1 MFENKNTFK
10 KLNLSVRAKSRTLR
24 SYLDFARCSR
34 KYIFSLFILI
44 SLCFQNCAP
53 TRFVKPL
60 AKNQNAIAA
69 NLGGPLIHF
78 GKAVTPIPFT
88 SLMYGRGITNST
100 TAFVSVHTT
109 AMLYGNFQTDIGV
122 CQSLYKN
129 DSLKFGI
136 TLNPAINMVYDKWN
150 QNFRAWPELDI
161 NLYKDILKQKA
172 FVYIGLTNW
181 FELASKKAHNETQQN
196 HALINPHIGMTY
208 NTKKWGYTLE
218 CKFLQ
223 MNKNNKPNVV
233 DYVGIQQKGAVGIYL
248 NFARRF

>member
-1 MFENKNTFK
+1 MRQSDNLIIRQFEKSLFEK
-10 KLNLSVRAKSRTLR
+10 SLSVICL
-24 SYLDFARCSR
+24 L
-34 KYIFSLFILI
+34 ILLFVL
-44 SLCFQNCAP
+44 QNCAP

-60 AKNQNAIAA
+60 AKNQNAISA

-78 GKAVTPIPFT
+78 GNAVTPIPFT
-88 SLMYGRGITNST
+88 SFMYGRGITNST
-100 TAFVSVHTT
+100 TAFASVHTT

-122 CQSLYKN
+122 CQRLYKH
-129 DSLKFGI
+129 DSLGFGLTI
-136 TLNPAINMVYDKWN
+136 NPAVNMVYDKWN
-150 QNFRAWPELDI
+150 KNFRTWPQLDVNI
-161 NLYKDILKQKA
+161 YKDILKNKA

-181 FELASKKAHNETQQN
+181 FELSAKKAHSETQKN

-248 NFARRF
+248 NFSRRF

>member
-1 MFENKNTFK
+1 MFNKKYTLK
-10 KLNLSVRAKSRTLR
+10 KWNLSVRSKSRTLH
-24 SYLDFARCSR
+24 SHLDYARCDR
-34 KYIFSLFILI
+34 KFFIYLIFFLGIL
-44 SLCFQNCAP
+44 QNCAP

-60 AKNQNAIAA
+60 AKNQNAISA

-100 TAFVSVHTT
+100 TAFASVHTT
-109 AMLYGNFQTDIGV
+109 ALLFGNFQTDLGV
-122 CQSLYKN
+122 CQRLYKH

-136 TLNPAINMVYDKWN
+136 TINPALNMIYDKWN
-150 QNFRAWPELDI
+150 KNFRAWPQLDV
-161 NLYKDILKQKA
+161 NVYKDILKDKA

-181 FELASKKAHNETQQN
+181 FELSSKKAHNEVQKN

-223 MNKNNKPNVV
+223 MNKKNIPNIV
-233 DYVGIQQKGAVGIYL
+233 DYVGIQQRGAIGIYL
-248 NFARRF
+248 NFTRRF